1 MMIYKDTDTTA
12 AFMRDFV
19 RDPRRYV
26 EPAYFTPNEV
36 IIFKTCIQIKQ
47 LNRFHDCLQF
57 ISYLFSQHN
66 ELWDSQHNTVNQDM
80 NQPLSHYWIASSHN
94 T

>member
-1 MMIYKDTDTTA
+1 MINLEDFKSFVLQQGDAGMMIYKDTDTTA

-36 IIFKTCIQIKQ
+36 IILKLVFK
-47 LNRFHDCLQF
+47 
-57 ISYLFSQHN
+57 
-66 ELWDSQHNTVNQDM
+66 
-80 NQPLSHYWIASSHN
+80 
-94 T
+94 